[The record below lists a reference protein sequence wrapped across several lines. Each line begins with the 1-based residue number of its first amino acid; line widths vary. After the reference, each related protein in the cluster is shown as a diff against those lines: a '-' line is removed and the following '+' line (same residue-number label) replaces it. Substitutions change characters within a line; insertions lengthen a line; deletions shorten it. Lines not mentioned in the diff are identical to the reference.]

1 MGSAFVVRYQTTTES
16 AGENEKLVEAV
27 FAELAR
33 ERPDGLSY
41 ASFKL
46 DDGVSFVH
54 VGVVEGDGNPLA
66 ASTAFHEFQRG
77 IRERAPE
84 GPVPSGATL
93 IGSYGF
99 SSAENGN
106 RNEERDR

>member
-1 MGSAFVVRYQTTTES
+1 MGSAFVVRYQTTPET

-33 ERPDGLSY
+33 EQPDGLSY
-41 ASFKL
+41 ASFRL

-93 IGSYGF
+93 LGSYGF
-99 SSAENGN
+99 SSDHNGN
-106 RNEERDR
+106 ERQETDR